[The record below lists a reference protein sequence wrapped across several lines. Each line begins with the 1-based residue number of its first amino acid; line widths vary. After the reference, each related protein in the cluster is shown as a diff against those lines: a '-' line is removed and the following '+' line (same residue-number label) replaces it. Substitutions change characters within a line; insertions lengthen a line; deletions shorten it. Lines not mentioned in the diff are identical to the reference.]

1 MAIGLLTISP
11 EVVKVLSPKTY
22 WTGIGYVNLI
32 VIASFLIYLYA
43 FFTTYL
49 MYLKKTGAMSAA
61 ITPKTAPRLR
71 IS

>member
-1 MAIGLLTISP
+1 MYVYVFTYMAIGLLTISP

-43 FFTTYL
+43 FL
-49 MYLKKTGAMSAA
+49 QHILC
-61 ITPKTAPRLR
+61 I
-71 IS
+71 